1 MPLHDYVILKPVIK
15 FGVVGNLIGV
25 NPNYNM
31 VTAMPAD
38 IIPDQLVEEALE
50 AIADT
55 LDKKLNGRWWVKPLY
70 WISVIIVLAI
80 PIVYYFW

>member
-1 MPLHDYVILKPVIK
+1 
-15 FGVVGNLIGV
+15 
-25 NPNYNM
+25 M

-38 IIPDQLVEEALE
+38 IIPDQLVEEVLE
-50 AIADT
+50 AIGDT

>member
-1 MPLHDYVILKPVIK
+1 
-15 FGVVGNLIGV
+15 
-25 NPNYNM
+25 M

-70 WISVIIVLAI
+70 WISVIIVLAT

>member
-1 MPLHDYVILKPVIK
+1 
-15 FGVVGNLIGV
+15 
-25 NPNYNM
+25 M

-50 AIADT
+50 AIGDT
-55 LDKKLNGRWWVKPLY
+55 LDKKLNGRRWVKPLY
-70 WISVIIVLAI
+70 WTSVIVVLAI

>member
-1 MPLHDYVILKPVIK
+1 
-15 FGVVGNLIGV
+15 
-25 NPNYNM
+25 M

-50 AIADT
+50 AIGDT
-55 LDKKLNGRWWVKPLY
+55 LDRKLNGRWWIKPLY